1 MYKCCKCGRS
11 INAGDKYFDLNGDKP
26 WETVE
31 ICCLVCVK
39 ELDKDALIE
48 MFNIDRDK
56 LLEMIDDLFSLVRT
70 I

>member
-11 INAGDKYFDLNGDKP
+11 INVGDKYFELAGDLP

-31 ICCLVCVK
+31 ICPVCVK
-39 ELDKDALIE
+39 ELDMDELIDT
-48 MFNIDRDK
+48 FDIDRDK
-56 LLEMIDDLFSLVRT
+56 LLKMIDDEFACCRT

>member
-11 INAGDKYFDLNGDKP
+11 INVGDKYFDLNGDKP

-31 ICCLVCVK
+31 VCAKCVRQ
-39 ELDKDALIE
+39 LDKDALIE

-56 LLEMIDDLFSLVRT
+56 LLEMIDDLYACVRT

>member
-11 INAGDKYFDLNGDKP
+11 INVGDKYFDLNSDKP

-31 ICCLVCVK
+31 VCTKCVRQ
-39 ELDKDALIE
+39 LDKDALIE

-56 LLEMIDDLFSLVRT
+56 LLEMIDDLYACVRT

>member
-11 INAGDKYFDLNGDKP
+11 INVGDKYFDLNGDKP

-31 ICCLVCVK
+31 VCTKCVRQ
-39 ELDKDALIE
+39 LDKDALIE

-56 LLEMIDDLFSLVRT
+56 LLEMIDDLYACVRT

>member
-11 INAGDKYFDLNGDKP
+11 INVGDKYFDLNGDKP

-31 ICCLVCVK
+31 VCTKCVRQ
-39 ELDKDALIE
+39 LDKDALIE
-48 MFNIDRDK
+48 MFDIDRNK
-56 LLEMIDDLFSLVRT
+56 LLEMIDDLYACVRT

>member
-11 INAGDKYFDLNGDKP
+11 INVGDKYFDLNGDKP

-31 ICCLVCVK
+31 VCTKCVRQ
-39 ELDKDALIE
+39 LDKDALIE
-48 MFNIDRDK
+48 MFDIDRDK
-56 LLEMIDDLFSLVRT
+56 LLEMIDDLYACVRT